1 MIGHK
6 TEGSIRS
13 SQSSSIPSNDSDFTH
28 VDMMTDAEVEE
39 CFERMLVSFFF
50 IYIIHM
56 LMFIKTRRGIHDAN
70 ARLKMSSFSVDK
82 KRIMVAQDIQSESN
96 ATQPTSRRGGTD
108 KKIEEGKGPD
118 YYVKKLSDTSK
129 GVNANI
135 VSHLAVGLRTMP
147 LR

>member
-1 MIGHK
+1 
-6 TEGSIRS
+6 
-13 SQSSSIPSNDSDFTH
+13 
-28 VDMMTDAEVEE
+28 
-39 CFERMLVSFFF
+39 
-50 IYIIHM
+50 
-56 LMFIKTRRGIHDAN
+56 
-70 ARLKMSSFSVDK
+70 MSSFSVDK

-147 LR
+147 LSWVRQFIDMHGLQVITDLLTTLNKTKHRQV